1 MDNVGFKKRTLCA
14 ADPRSRKATISS
26 FFKSLALLR
35 FLFLRL
41 LSNLF
46 ATFISRGTR
55 RPQSRQ
61 RDVIRRRRC
70 RHFLVTRGNVRNA
83 CGGSA
88 NGAFLSRKVSNK
100 NSSFTRARVF
110 SLRFFFAFF
119 FLVSRCVCPLV
130 ACGYCFFRVFGPRRK
145 SATHR
150 PKDVSN
156 ILSKVSPHNLAS
168 HHHRYQTH
176 EKSFH
181 AFQRE
186 REFRCAEQQ
195 QQQQQRLLFHRLCFF
210 FKYRFIARARVYNI
224 YICVVLVLITRRMAL
239 LFPMWW

>member
-1 MDNVGFKKRTLCA
+1 MCSRCA
-14 ADPRSRKATISS
+14 
-26 FFKSLALLR
+26 
-35 FLFLRL
+35 
-41 LSNLF
+41 
-46 ATFISRGTR
+46 
-55 RPQSRQ
+55 
-61 RDVIRRRRC
+61 
-70 RHFLVTRGNVRNA
+70 
-83 CGGSA
+83 
-88 NGAFLSRKVSNK
+88 
-100 NSSFTRARVF
+100 
-110 SLRFFFAFF
+110 FFAFF

-130 ACGYCFFRVFGPRRK
+130 ACGYCFFGVFGPRRK

-210 FKYRFIARARVYNI
+210 FLKSFYRARARARII
-224 YICVVLVLITRRMAL
+224 YARRVLILITRRMAL
-239 LFPMWW
+239 LFPMWCDDDRRKKNTRVSPFSRERRRQKRRIAKDNTVVAVVCRAR